1 MSVSFIFQ
9 SIGIKSRFFNKRHES
24 KFRIE
29 VIFTVE
35 TLRSQ
40 NEVIFTVETL
50 RSQTDPYSKAF
61 VVCAVPITY
70 LYFYLL
76 YSLLFIPSAVTVD
89 SLKSSEISQRSL
101 GGEFGLWRG
110 LRRTAR
116 VCIFFSWFLSLS
128 LSYCSVVILSC
139 IVIIS
144 CKRGL
149 SSLNLEFFP
158 TPRIN
163 QIRSWNLERRCKNR
177 ILSKTTIST

>member
-24 KFRIE
+24 TFQIE

-50 RSQTDPYSKAF
+50 RSQTDPYSEAF

-89 SLKSSEISQRSL
+89 SLKSSEISLRSL

-116 VCIFFSWFLSLS
+116 VCISFLNFFLCHFLIVVLLFSAVSL
-128 LSYCSVVILSC
+128 LLVVREVYHHSIL
-139 IVIIS
+139 
-144 CKRGL
+144 
-149 SSLNLEFFP
+149 NFFL
-158 TPRIN
+158 PR
-163 QIRSWNLERRCKNR
+163 E
-177 ILSKTTIST
+177 